1 MNASKI
7 HTHTESFAEH
17 LSFREVSGQTS
28 VLRAAPASLE
38 SSPPPPPPPPC
49 YAQDRTLMW
58 LGLGTALSHLSP
70 SHAVSSKTTSAWKP
84 VLRDG
89 SYQPLTWPSQIC
101 LGVEGWSNLLCYAE
115 SRKTFHSQPPSK
127 SHKTPI
133 GVCKQGKGACGQR
146 NTGTARDAST
156 LEGKLDAGLK
166 VLGWV
171 PER

>member
-1 MNASKI
+1 
-7 HTHTESFAEH
+7 
-17 LSFREVSGQTS
+17 
-28 VLRAAPASLE
+28 
-38 SSPPPPPPPPC
+38 
-49 YAQDRTLMW
+49 MW
-58 LGLGTALSHLSP
+58 LGLGTDLSHLSP

-133 GVCKQGKGACGQR
+133 GVCKQGKGVCGQR
-146 NTGTARDAST
+146 NTGDSQRCQHPGRETRCWFESPGVGSREIVCLSSYAQSQ
-156 LEGKLDAGLK
+156 GKQLSGSWIRGLS
-166 VLGWV
+166 V
-171 PER
+171 E